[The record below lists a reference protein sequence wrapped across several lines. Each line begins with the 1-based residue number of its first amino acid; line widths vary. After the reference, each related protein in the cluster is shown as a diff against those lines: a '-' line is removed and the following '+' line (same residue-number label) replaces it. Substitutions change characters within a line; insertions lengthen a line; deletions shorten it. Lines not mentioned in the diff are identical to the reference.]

1 MQIGDIILR
10 IIARM
15 SARTFVGLP
24 LCRNEEWL
32 HASIHYTEN
41 LFMTAFALRMTPT
54 FVHPFLIWLLPS
66 WYRVHN
72 NLKTAK
78 KLIVPLVNEHGANIA
93 AGDPKGDDTVLKWM
107 MGMAQNENEAN
118 PNKLAHRQLLLS
130 LASIH
135 TTGMATTHTLYDLVA
150 HPEYIAEIRE
160 EIESTLIE
168 DGGMTKQTLS
178 KFRKLE
184 SLMKESQRLN
194 PPSYCKNP
202 PPFRTIRT
210 DRFSVFQ
217 PDGHATPYP
226 I

>member
-1 MQIGDIILR
+1 M
-10 IIARM
+10 A
-15 SARTFVGLP
+15 
-24 LCRNEEWL
+24 E
-32 HASIHYTEN
+32 ASETP
-41 LFMTAFALRMTPT
+41 AL
-54 FVHPFLIWLLPS
+54 W
-66 WYRVHN
+66 
-72 NLKTAK
+72 
-78 KLIVPLVNEHGANIA
+78 
-93 AGDPKGDDTVLKWM
+93 
-107 MGMAQNENEAN
+107 NENEAN

-135 TTGMATTHTLYDLVA
+135 TTGMATTHTLYDLAA
-150 HPEYIAEIRE
+150 HPEYIAEMRE

-194 PPSYCKNP
+194 PPSYCKDP
-202 PPFRTIRT
+202 LPFMERIIKT

-217 PDGHATPYP
+217 QDGHAIPYS